1 MLPPPYA
8 AGANVSIGTAFPE
21 ESFLIENPVPFCYDY
36 SHLVGSS
43 VNHQQSKR
51 VDAARFEELL
61 TDYDR
66 ILLGFGM
73 RILIPSDDSP
83 SQSME

>member
-1 MLPPPYA
+1 VLPPPYA
-8 AGANVSIGTAFPE
+8 AGANVPIGTAFPE
-21 ESFLIENPVPFCYDY
+21 ESSLIENPVPFCYDY

-43 VNHQQSKR
+43 VNQQSKR

>member
-1 MLPPPYA
+1 
-8 AGANVSIGTAFPE
+8 
-21 ESFLIENPVPFCYDY
+21 
-36 SHLVGSS
+36 VGSS
-43 VNHQQSKR
+43 VNQQRKR

>member
-1 MLPPPYA
+1 
-8 AGANVSIGTAFPE
+8 
-21 ESFLIENPVPFCYDY
+21 
-36 SHLVGSS
+36 VGSS
-43 VNHQQSKR
+43 VNQQSNR